1 MPSVPDRRPK
11 ATLRHG
17 SWALGALAGIIAGVM
32 AGRAAEPAKSG
43 VVPTER
49 LAVVIEPG
57 PEPDLTVFASGEALG
72 KIEPCG

>member
-1 MPSVPDRRPK
+1 VPLAPHPRSGL
-11 ATLRHG
+11 TLRHG

-32 AGRAAEPAKSG
+32 AGTAAEPAPSG
-43 VVPTER
+43 IVPTER
-49 LAVVIEPG
+49 MSVAIDPG